1 MSKSLVTKTVLILT
15 ITYMVSAA
23 AAGPS
28 LTLEDQAGGSGTVVI
43 KSLTLDKPG
52 FVVIHKDG
60 GGKPGPVI
68 GHSDVLAAG
77 THSDVKVTFDN
88 TQAGDRVFPM
98 LHYDDGNGKYE
109 FPGPDGPVKADGKV
123 LVGPVNWK

>member
-1 MSKSLVTKTVLILT
+1 MTSSFTNTLLALSMTFATSVN
-15 ITYMVSAA
+15 AA
-23 AAGPS
+23 QPS
-28 LTLEDQAGGSGTVVI
+28 LTLEDQPRGEGVII
-43 KSLTLDKPG
+43 KSMTLDKPG

-68 GHSDVLAAG
+68 GHSALISAG
-77 THSDVKVTFDN
+77 THENVKVMFDSA
-88 TQAGDRVFPM
+88 QAGERVFPM
-98 LHYDDGNGKYE
+98 LHYDDGDGQYK

>member
-1 MSKSLVTKTVLILT
+1 MNRYLAAKTLLAVSL
-15 ITYMVSAA
+15 TYAVSAT
-23 AAGPS
+23 AGGSS
-28 LTLEDQAGGSGTVVI
+28 LTLEDQAGGNGMVVI

-68 GHSDVLAAG
+68 GHSDVLPAG
-77 THSDVKVTFDN
+77 THNDVKVNFDKA
-88 TQAGDRVFPM
+88 QGGDRVFPM

-109 FPGPDGPVKADGKV
+109 FPGPDGPVKAGGKV

>member
-1 MSKSLVTKTVLILT
+1 MNKHLATSTLLLAAMAYTVF
-15 ITYMVSAA
+15 AA

-28 LTLEDQAGGSGTVVI
+28 LTLEDQPRGDSVTI

-68 GHSDVLAAG
+68 ANSALLAAG
-77 THSDVKVTFDN
+77 THTDVKVAIDAA
-88 TQAGDRVFPM
+88 QAGERVFPM

-109 FPGPDGPVKADGKV
+109 FPGPDGPVKAGGKV